1 MIYIMTMA
9 LTTDKIFLFVTT
21 CTEDKLAFVLNKV
34 SLIKIDTFRLRLAHR
49 TSL

>member
-21 CTEDKLAFVLNKV
+21 CTEDKLAFVLNKDLDV
-34 SLIKIDTFRLRLAHR
+34 I
-49 TSL
+49 